1 VDVCARDSC
10 VYTTCVYTTLAQD
23 LSEAFKRYTQLLM
36 DLGDKL
42 ARFIAADSQRFEDV
56 WGMHEDQVKGKLLRL
71 LQADKLIHEQQLGL
85 LWFPPSEQDLNELF
99 EVQRKEAIE
108 QMRLRMLLGNPNMP
122 NSASNEHQTQVLF
135 VCVLLR
141 VRLCPCPHV
150 CTYMHVCMYACIMAA
165 TERGMYMR
173 VCMYVCIM
181 SATERASTCTA
192 ARALEREGGG
202 ERERKTQSVRWFD
215 TAERWVNIFTKKIV
229 HPIFYHPILYN
240 IFW

>member
-1 VDVCARDSC
+1 
-10 VYTTCVYTTLAQD
+10 VYTTLAQD

-71 LQADKLIHEQQLGL
+71 LQADKMIHEQQLGL

-135 VCVLLR
+135 VCVLLC

-150 CTYMHVCMYACIMAA
+150 CMYMHVCMYACIMAA

-181 SATERASTCTA
+181 AATEKAK
-192 ARALEREGGG
+192 ARARLHVHYREKGG
-202 ERERKTQSVRWFD
+202 ERERERRRACAGLIQQSVG
-215 TAERWVNIFTKKIV
+215 
-229 HPIFYHPILYN
+229 
-240 IFW
+240 